1 MKETYT
7 PSPNIIEAERK
18 RLSEETEATDTE
30 IIGLLINVYGGL
42 AVANYLN
49 WNAKRITNTN
59 RELES

>member
-49 WNAKRITNTN
+49 WNAERITNTN

>member
-42 AVANYLN
+42 AVANFLN
-49 WNAKRITNTN
+49 WNAERITNTN